1 MAYEIVL
8 NKAIRK
14 QISKLPG
21 HIKAIAKQRIANLSD
36 DPRPSRSKELTGHS
50 NYYRLWLRSKY
61 RLVWHV
67 SDEEQVVEIE
77 YVGPKVPDLYEWLG
91 LGRPSA
97 EANDRP
103 SAEASE

>member
-36 DPRPSRSKELTGHS
+36 NPRPPRSKELTGHP
-50 NYYRLWLRSKY
+50 NYYRLWLRRNH
-61 RLVWHV
+61 RLVWRV
-67 SDEEQVVEIE
+67 SDEEQLVEIE
-77 YVGPKVPDLYEWLG
+77 YVAAPKPRICMNG
-91 LGRPSA
+91 LG
-97 EANDRP
+97 
-103 SAEASE
+103 